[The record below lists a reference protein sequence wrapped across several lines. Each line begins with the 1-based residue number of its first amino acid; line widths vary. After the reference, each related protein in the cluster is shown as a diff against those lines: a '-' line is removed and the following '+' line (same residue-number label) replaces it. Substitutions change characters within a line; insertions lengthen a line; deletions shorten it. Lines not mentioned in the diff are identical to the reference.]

1 MLLFITLWTIPNSF
15 LGSSL
20 FLLQKKYR
28 HLQGFDG
35 TIACA
40 FCWFVAILRG
50 LVSSKYLRAFKIRY
64 SKTFIQIALKPVT
77 CNGVIFAVRY
87 QYSLLF
93 TPLIKCLSCR
103 IMKTMNLCLLVY
115 TGSRTE
121 GGQAECNH
129 LNHSSI
135 LVEPEME
142 GMALYMEAS
151 EEKRRKHI

>member
-1 MLLFITLWTIPNSF
+1 M
-15 LGSSL
+15 
-20 FLLQKKYR
+20 
-28 HLQGFDG
+28 
-35 TIACA
+35 
-40 FCWFVAILRG
+40 RG

-64 SKTFIQIALKPVT
+64 SKTFIQIVLKLVT
-77 CNGVIFAVRY
+77 CNGVIFAGRY

-93 TPLIKCLSCR
+93 TPLIKCLCNCVSCR

-121 GGQAECNH
+121 GGQAECNR
-129 LNHSSI
+129 LNYSSI